1 MRKERYPD
9 GYMPKIEYWQYK
21 FNKFK
26 EDGDIN
32 SMVYASEKLKYFT
45 ERELERQ
52 NILCKQNT

>member
-1 MRKERYPD
+1 
-9 GYMPKIEYWQYK
+9 MPKIEYWQYK

-26 EDGDIN
+26 DDGDIN